1 VAHRGPSTASVQRE
15 EPLAVSAT
23 RTVPTAPGSGTP
35 GAAPVPGSAP
45 RRVRPPRWL
54 DLRLVLGVLLVLGSV
69 LLGARV
75 VAAAD
80 ATVPVWS
87 AAGDLAAGTV
97 LGTGDLVA
105 VDVRL
110 DDVAGAYLATSTR
123 PEGRTLARAV
133 RGGELLPRT
142 ALEEPADLVQLALPV
157 QAGYVPPGLERGQV
171 VDVYA
176 VADPAAGATGAGSG
190 SVALVVAAAPV
201 QAISGRTEGV
211 LSTATTTVQV
221 VVSVPA
227 GQAPAV
233 LGAIGG
239 RPLVVVVHGSVDA
252 TGGAASVP
260 ASTAPSTAVPS
271 PVAPAAPVP
280 STGIPSPS
288 APAAPVP
295 SSAVPSTGAPVAPA
309 PPAAPAPDAI
319 TPGAVPPPRAG
330 AATPGAPATGTP

>member
-1 VAHRGPSTASVQRE
+1 ME

-23 RTVPTAPGSGTP
+23 RPVPTAPAAATP
-35 GAAPVPGSAP
+35 GSVAPVPGSAP
-45 RRVRPPRWL
+45 RRIRPPRWL

-97 LGTGDLVA
+97 LTAGDLVA

-133 RGGELLPRT
+133 RNGELLPRT
-142 ALEEPADLVQLALPV
+142 PLEEPAELVQLALPV
-157 QAGYVPPGLERGQV
+157 QAGYVPPGLDRGQV

-176 VADPAAGATGAGSG
+176 VADPAAGATATGDG

-201 QAISGRTEGV
+201 QAVSGRTEGV

-221 VVSVPA
+221 VVSVPVD
-227 GQAPAV
+227 QAPVV
-233 LGAIGG
+233 LEAIGG
-239 RPLVVVVHGSVDA
+239 RPLVVVVHGSVDVAAGVAPTPSARPTA
-252 TGGAASVP
+252 TSSPASSSAPSVP
-260 ASTAPSTAVPS
+260 SR
-271 PVAPAAPVP
+271 APVP
-280 STGIPSPS
+280 
-288 APAAPVP
+288 
-295 SSAVPSTGAPVAPA
+295 PA
-309 PPAAPAPDAI
+309 PPAAPATPPAARTTPPAADPAAPPAASSA
-319 TPGAVPPPRAG
+319 TPSGEPGAVAPAV
-330 AATPGAPATGTP
+330 PATGTP

>member
-1 VAHRGPSTASVQRE
+1 M
-15 EPLAVSAT
+15 SAT
-23 RTVPTAPGSGTP
+23 RTVPTAPGATP
-35 GAAPVPGSAP
+35 PGIAAPVPGSAP

-97 LGTGDLVA
+97 LTAGDLVP

-110 DDVAGAYLATSTR
+110 DDVAGAYLATSAR

-133 RGGELLPRT
+133 RSGELLPRT
-142 ALEEPADLVQLALPV
+142 ALEEPAELVQLALPV
-157 QAGYVPPGLERGQV
+157 QAGYVPPGLDRGQV

-176 VADPAAGATGAGSG
+176 VADPAAGATAAGDG

-227 GQAPAV
+227 DQAPAV

-239 RPLVVVVHGSVDA
+239 RPLVVVVHGSVDGA
-252 TGGAASVP
+252 GGAASGPTTAAPSVTP
-260 ASTAPSTAVPS
+260 PTSASAPSTSA
-271 PVAPAAPVP
+271 
-280 STGIPSPS
+280 PS
-288 APAAPVP
+288 APAGTP
-295 SSAVPSTGAPVAPA
+295 SAVAPA
-309 PPAAPAPDAI
+309 PSAAGSAPPA
-319 TPGAVPPPRAG
+319 AG
-330 AATPGAPATGTP
+330 AARPAPGAAAPSVAPSAAPPSQQGAEARSVPAAGTP

>member
-1 VAHRGPSTASVQRE
+1 
-15 EPLAVSAT
+15 
-23 RTVPTAPGSGTP
+23 
-35 GAAPVPGSAP
+35 
-45 RRVRPPRWL
+45 
-54 DLRLVLGVLLVLGSV
+54 VLGVLLVLGSV

-97 LGTGDLVA
+97 LTAGDLVA

-123 PEGRTLARAV
+123 PDGRTLARAV
-133 RGGELLPRT
+133 RSGELLPRT
-142 ALEEPADLVQLALPV
+142 ALEEPAELVQLALPV
-157 QAGYVPPGLERGQV
+157 QAGYVPPGLDRGQV

-176 VADPAAGATGAGSG
+176 VADPAAGATGAGDV

-227 GQAPAV
+227 DQAPAV

-239 RPLVVVVHGSVDA
+239 RPLVVVVHGSVDGA
-252 TGGAASVP
+252 GGAASGPTTAAPSVTP
-260 ASTAPSTAVPS
+260 STSAPAPSTS
-271 PVAPAAPVP
+271 APAP
-280 STGIPSPS
+280 STSAAAPSTS
-288 APAAPVP
+288 APAAPAATP
-295 SSAVPSTGAPVAPA
+295 SATAPARSAAGSA
-309 PPAAPAPDAI
+309 PPAA
-319 TPGAVPPPRAG
+319 G
-330 AATPGAPATGTP
+330 AAGPGPGVGAPSAAPSAAPPSQQGAQARSVPTAGTP

>member
-1 VAHRGPSTASVQRE
+1 ME

-23 RTVPTAPGSGTP
+23 RPVPTAPAAATP
-35 GAAPVPGSAP
+35 GTAAPVPGSAP

-75 VAAAD
+75 FAAAD

-87 AAGDLAAGTV
+87 AAGDLAAGSV
-97 LGTGDLVA
+97 LAAGDLVA

-133 RGGELLPRT
+133 RNGELLPRT
-142 ALEEPADLVQLALPV
+142 ALEEPAGLVQLALPV
-157 QAGYVPPGLERGQV
+157 QAGYVPPGLDRGQV

-176 VADPAAGATGAGSG
+176 VADPAAGATATGNG

-201 QAISGRTEGV
+201 QAVSGRTEGV

-221 VVSVPA
+221 VVSVPV
-227 GQAPAV
+227 GQAPVV
-233 LGAIGG
+233 LEAIGG
-239 RPLVVVVHGSVDA
+239 RPLVVVVHGSVDVTAGVAA
-252 TGGAASVP
+252 TPSARPTASSSPTPSSP
-260 ASTAPSTAVPS
+260 ASSSSPVSSSSPTVPS
-271 PVAPAAPVP
+271 RAPVP
-280 STGIPSPS
+280 PT
-288 APAAPVP
+288 
-295 SSAVPSTGAPVAPA
+295 
-309 PPAAPAPDAI
+309 PPAART
-319 TPGAVPPPRAG
+319 TPPAVPPGASSATPSGEPG
-330 AATPGAPATGTP
+330 AAAPAVPATGTP